1 MMIAFSSPS
10 GAGKTSI
17 TRRLIALDPLLRLSV
32 SWTTRPMRP
41 AEIDGQDYT
50 FVDQAAFD
58 AHAKAGGFLEHA
70 GVFGKS
76 YGSPKSY
83 VEQAF
88 ADGRDVVFD
97 VDWQGARQLRESA
110 GTDLISIFI
119 LPPSKA
125 HLHERLTKRGQDD
138 GATVAKRMAQANDE
152 MSHWDEYDYVIV
164 NDFLERALQEA
175 RDIIVAERLRRHRQP
190 GLADFV
196 AGLMAE

>member
-17 TRRLIALDPLLRLSV
+17 TRRLLALDPLLRLSV

-41 AEIDGQDYT
+41 GEIDGQDYT

-58 AHAKAGGFLEHA
+58 AHVTTGGFLEYA

-76 YGSPKSY
+76 YGSPRSY
-83 VEQAF
+83 VDEQF
-88 ADGRDVVFD
+88 AHGHDVVFD
-97 VDWQGARQLRESA
+97 VDWQGARQLRQSA
-110 GTDLISIFI
+110 GDDLISIFI
-119 LPPSKA
+119 LPPTKA
-125 HLHERLTKRGQDD
+125 QLLDRLTKRGQDD

-175 RDIIVAERLRRHRQP
+175 HGIIVAERLRRHRQP
-190 GLADFV
+190 GLAGFV
-196 AGLMAE
+196 SSLMKE